1 MQPKVKS
8 FFDPATFTFTYVVY
22 EEESKEA
29 VVIDPVMDFDQPSGQ
44 IDYQSANLVLEYIK
58 SNGLA
63 VKWVLETHAHADHLT
78 AAQYFKEKTG
88 ADVAIGAGI
97 AKVQT
102 TFKDDN

>member
-8 FFDPATFTFTYVVY
+8 FFDPANTFTFTYVVY
-22 EEESKEA
+22 DEEESKEA

-63 VKWVLETHAHADHLT
+63 
-78 AAQYFKEKTG
+78 
-88 ADVAIGAGI
+88 
-97 AKVQT
+97 
-102 TFKDDN
+102 